1 MAGWDVGSPSRDRV
15 LMLEQVPGSF
25 FSGVGDPPGHVLVR
39 IVAHGLVM
47 LRNIR

>member
-1 MAGWDVGSPSRDRV
+1 
-15 LMLEQVPGSF
+15 MLELVEGSG

-47 LRNIR
+47 LQNTR